1 MRWISLCLLLCGCL
15 SSSVQ
20 AVDPIPEPIVDP
32 VFVPQTGDAS
42 LTVSASADVWG
53 EIKQWLGPKNTITI
67 GDSFHVE
74 RPEVTLDLK
83 PNTSIS
89 YITGDDSATF
99 TFAAPLP
106 VITAKKFGLTFH
118 PNLKSVVV
126 KSDGSGVA
134 ATSMGKYGFKWDSNI
149 ESGVAADPV
158 EALPEVWA
166 YSTEGCGPCILA
178 KRELE
183 KAKDLPFLLV
193 WKDGLAPSC
202 VPGGY
207 PVFWWHN
214 TEGQPSEKDAKNT
227 HRSNGWA
234 GVKDLVGRFKNTRTP
249 KKYERASFSSGK
261 VGYGHPWVEIENGR
275 TTRTSL
281 DHLIA
286 EHHLDKMAVEDAIA
300 AARQQYKC
308 GRQEAIDRIHGWC
321 HGERSTRY

>member
-1 MRWISLCLLLCGCL
+1 MKWISLCLLLCGCL

-20 AVDPIPEPIVDP
+20 AVDPIPEPTEDH
-32 VFVPQTGDAS
+32 VFVPQTTDAS
-42 LTVSASADVWG
+42 LTVSASADMWS
-53 EIKQWLGPKNTITI
+53 EIKHWLGPKNTITV

-74 RPEVTLDLK
+74 RPELTLDLK

-89 YITGDDSATF
+89 YVTGDDSATF

-106 VITAKKFGLTFH
+106 IITAKKYGLTFH
-118 PNLKSVVV
+118 PTLRSVVV

-134 ATSMGKYGFKWDSNI
+134 GTSYGPFAFKWTSDI
-149 ESGVAADPV
+149 ESGVAADPA

-178 KRELE
+178 KKEL
-183 KAKDLPFLLV
+183 AAAQDLPFRV
-193 WKDGLAPSC
+193 IWKDGPAPSC

-214 TEGQPSEKDAKNT
+214 TEKQPSEKDCKNT
-227 HRSNGWA
+227 HRANGWA
-234 GVKDLVGRFKNTRTP
+234 GVKDLAGRFRNTRTP
-249 KKYERASFSSGK
+249 KKYERAS

-275 TTRTSL
+275 TTATSL
-281 DHLIA
+281 DHLIR
-286 EHHLDKMAVEDAIA
+286 EHHLDKMAVEEAIA
-300 AARQQYKC
+300 KARLQYGC

-321 HGERSTRY
+321 HGEKSTRS